1 MQGKVKTMQKASK
14 GRFGYFRYERMRRLL
29 LTIITVLLPAA
40 VFVAGIIVYGTEKNL
55 LTVISLVLV
64 IPFAM
69 AFVSLVMVY
78 THSSIPEEEYREI
91 EEHAGTLTMAYELYV
106 THETA
111 STMVD
116 AFAICGNT
124 VVGLVTEKKGDPK
137 FTADY
142 IKKVLR
148 SNGIGSS
155 VTLMTDRRH
164 FLERLD
170 SMNEHSESLRDVK
183 FKPDSRYPD
192 YDLEQTIWMFLTQ
205 ISL

>member
-1 MQGKVKTMQKASK
+1 MQKATK
-14 GRFGYFRYERMRRLL
+14 GQFGYFRYERMRRLL
-29 LTIITVLLPAA
+29 ITIITVLFPAA
-40 VFVAGIIVYGTEKNL
+40 VFVAGIIVYGTERNL
-55 LTVISLVLV
+55 LTVIALVLV

-78 THSSIPEEEYREI
+78 THSSIPEDEYKEI

-148 SNGIGSS
+148 SNGIGSN
-155 VTLMTDRRH
+155 VALMTDRKH

-192 YDLEQTIWMFLTQ
+192 YDLEQTSWIFLTQ

>member
-1 MQGKVKTMQKASK
+1 MQKATK
-14 GRFGYFRYERMRRLL
+14 GQFGYFRYERMRRLL
-29 LTIITVLLPAA
+29 ITIITVLFPAA
-40 VFVAGIIVYGTEKNL
+40 VFVAGIIVYGTERNL
-55 LTVISLVLV
+55 LTVIALVLV

-78 THSSIPEEEYREI
+78 THSSISEEEYKEI

-148 SNGIGSS
+148 SSGIGSN
-155 VTLMTDRRH
+155 VALMTDRKH

-192 YDLEQTIWMFLTQ
+192 YDLEQTIWIFLTQ

>member
-1 MQGKVKTMQKASK
+1 MQKASK

>member
-1 MQGKVKTMQKASK
+1 MQKATK
-14 GRFGYFRYERMRRLL
+14 GQFGYFRYETMRRLL
-29 LTIITVLLPAA
+29 ITIITVLFPAA
-40 VFVAGIIVYGTEKNL
+40 VFMAGIIVYGTERNL
-55 LTVISLVLV
+55 LTVIALVLV

-78 THSSIPEEEYREI
+78 THSSISEEEYKEI

-142 IKKVLR
+142 IKKMLR
-148 SNGIGSS
+148 SNGIGSN
-155 VTLMTDRRH
+155 VALMTDRKH

-192 YDLEQTIWMFLTQ
+192 YDLEQTIWIFLTQ

>member
-1 MQGKVKTMQKASK
+1 MQKATK
-14 GRFGYFRYERMRRLL
+14 GQFGYFRYERMRRLL
-29 LTIITVLLPAA
+29 ITIITVLFPAA
-40 VFVAGIIVYGTEKNL
+40 VFVAGIIVYGTERNL
-55 LTVISLVLV
+55 LTVIALVLV

-78 THSSIPEEEYREI
+78 THSSIPEDEYKEI
-91 EEHAGTLTMAYELYV
+91 EKHAGTLTMAYELYV

-148 SNGIGSS
+148 SNGIGSN
-155 VTLMTDRRH
+155 VALMTDQKH

-192 YDLEQTIWMFLTQ
+192 YDLEQTIWIFLTQ

>member
-1 MQGKVKTMQKASK
+1 MQKVSK
-14 GRFGYFRYERMRRLL
+14 GQFGYFRYERMRRLL
-29 LTIITVLLPAA
+29 ITIITVLLPAA
-40 VFVAGIIVYGTEKNL
+40 VFVAGIIIYGTEKNL
-55 LTVISLVLV
+55 LTVIALVLV

-91 EEHAGTLTMAYELYV
+91 EEHAGTLMMAYELYV
-106 THETA
+106 THEKA

-124 VVGLVTEKKGDPK
+124 VVGLVTDKKGDPK

-148 SNGIGSS
+148 SNGIGAN
-155 VTLMTDRRH
+155 VALMTDRKH

-170 SMNEHSESLRDVK
+170 SMNEHAESLRDVK
-183 FKPDSRYPD
+183 FRPDSRYPD

>member
-1 MQGKVKTMQKASK
+1 MQKATK
-14 GRFGYFRYERMRRLL
+14 GQFGYFRYERMRRLL
-29 LTIITVLLPAA
+29 ITIITVLFPAA
-40 VFVAGIIVYGTEKNL
+40 VFVAGIIVYGTERNL
-55 LTVISLVLV
+55 LTVIALVLV

-78 THSSIPEEEYREI
+78 THSSISEEEYKEI

-124 VVGLVTEKKGDPK
+124 IVGLVTEKKGDPK

-148 SNGIGSS
+148 SNGIGSN
-155 VTLMTDRRH
+155 VALMTDRKH

>member
-1 MQGKVKTMQKASK
+1 MQKATK
-14 GRFGYFRYERMRRLL
+14 GQFGYFRYERMRRLL
-29 LTIITVLLPAA
+29 ITIITVLFPAA
-40 VFVAGIIVYGTEKNL
+40 VFVAGIIVYGTERNL
-55 LTVISLVLV
+55 LTVIALVLV

-78 THSSIPEEEYREI
+78 THSSISEEEYKEI

-148 SNGIGSS
+148 SNGIGSN
-155 VTLMTDRRH
+155 VALMTDRKH
-164 FLERLD
+164 FMERLD

-192 YDLEQTIWMFLTQ
+192 YDLEQTIWIFLTQ

>member
-1 MQGKVKTMQKASK
+1 MQKATK
-14 GRFGYFRYERMRRLL
+14 GQFGYFRYERMRRLL
-29 LTIITVLLPAA
+29 ITIITVLFPAA
-40 VFVAGIIVYGTEKNL
+40 VFVAGIIVYGTERNL
-55 LTVISLVLV
+55 LTVIALVLV

-78 THSSIPEEEYREI
+78 THSSIPEDEYKEI

-116 AFAICGNT
+116 AFAICGST

-148 SNGIGSS
+148 SNGIGSN
-155 VTLMTDRRH
+155 VALMTDRKH

-192 YDLEQTIWMFLTQ
+192 YDLEQTIWIFLTQ

>member
-1 MQGKVKTMQKASK
+1 MQKATK
-14 GRFGYFRYERMRRLL
+14 GQFGYFRFERMRRLL
-29 LTIITVLLPAA
+29 ITIITVLFPAA
-40 VFVAGIIVYGTEKNL
+40 VFVAGIIVYGTERNL
-55 LTVISLVLV
+55 LTVIALVLV

-78 THSSIPEEEYREI
+78 THSSIPEDEYKEI

-116 AFAICGNT
+116 AFAIWGNT

-148 SNGIGSS
+148 SNGIGSN
-155 VTLMTDRRH
+155 VALMTDRKH

-192 YDLEQTIWMFLTQ
+192 YDLEQTIWILLTQ

>member
-1 MQGKVKTMQKASK
+1 MQKATK
-14 GRFGYFRYERMRRLL
+14 GQFGYFRYERMRRLL
-29 LTIITVLLPAA
+29 ITIITVLFPAA
-40 VFVAGIIVYGTEKNL
+40 VFVAGIIVYGTERNL
-55 LTVISLVLV
+55 LTVIALVLV

-78 THSSIPEEEYREI
+78 THSSISEEEYKEI

-148 SNGIGSS
+148 SNGIGSN
-155 VTLMTDRRH
+155 VALMTDRKH

-192 YDLEQTIWMFLTQ
+192 YDLEQTIWIFLTQ

>member
-1 MQGKVKTMQKASK
+1 MQKATK
-14 GRFGYFRYERMRRLL
+14 GQFGYFRYERMRRLL
-29 LTIITVLLPAA
+29 ITIITVLFPAA
-40 VFVAGIIVYGTEKNL
+40 VFVTGIIVYGTERNL
-55 LTVISLVLV
+55 LTVIALVLV

-78 THSSIPEEEYREI
+78 THSSISEEEYKEI

-142 IKKVLR
+142 LKKVLR
-148 SNGIGSS
+148 SNGIGSN
-155 VTLMTDRRH
+155 VALMTDRKH
-164 FLERLD
+164 FMERLD

-192 YDLEQTIWMFLTQ
+192 YDLEQTIWIFLTQ

>member
-1 MQGKVKTMQKASK
+1 MQKATK
-14 GRFGYFRYERMRRLL
+14 GQFGYFRYERMRRLL
-29 LTIITVLLPAA
+29 ITIITVLFPAA
-40 VFVAGIIVYGTEKNL
+40 VFVAGIIVYGTERNL
-55 LTVISLVLV
+55 LTVIALVLV

-78 THSSIPEEEYREI
+78 THSSISEEEYKEI

-148 SNGIGSS
+148 SNGIGSN
-155 VTLMTDRRH
+155 VALMTDRKH

>member
-1 MQGKVKTMQKASK
+1 MQKVSK
-14 GRFGYFRYERMRRLL
+14 GQYGYFRYERKRRLVITIL
-29 LTIITVLLPAA
+29 LFLIPAL
-40 VFVAGIIVYGTEKNL
+40 VFLVGILMFGSQKNL
-55 LTVISLVLV
+55 LTVLALVLV

-106 THETA
+106 THEEA

-124 VVGLVTEKKGDPK
+124 VVGLVTDKKGDPK

-148 SNGIGSS
+148 ANGIGSN
-155 VTLMTDRRH
+155 VTLMTDRKH
-164 FLERLD
+164 FIERLD
-170 SMNEHSESLRDVK
+170 SMNEHAGSLRDVK

-192 YDLEQTIWMFLTQ
+192 YDLEQTIWIFLAS

>member
-1 MQGKVKTMQKASK
+1 MQKATK
-14 GRFGYFRYERMRRLL
+14 GQFGYFRYERMRRLL
-29 LTIITVLLPAA
+29 ITIITVLFPAA

-55 LTVISLVLV
+55 LTVIALVLV

-78 THSSIPEEEYREI
+78 THSSISEEEYKEI

-148 SNGIGSS
+148 SNGIGSN
-155 VTLMTDRRH
+155 VALMTDRKH

-192 YDLEQTIWMFLTQ
+192 YDLEQTIWIFLTQ

>member
-1 MQGKVKTMQKASK
+1 MQKATK
-14 GRFGYFRYERMRRLL
+14 GQFGYFRYERMRRLL
-29 LTIITVLLPAA
+29 ITIITVLFPAA
-40 VFVAGIIVYGTEKNL
+40 VFVTGIIVYGTERNL
-55 LTVISLVLV
+55 LTVIALVLV

-78 THSSIPEEEYREI
+78 THSSISEEEYKEI

-148 SNGIGSS
+148 SNGIGSN
-155 VTLMTDRRH
+155 VALMTDRKH

-192 YDLEQTIWMFLTQ
+192 YDLEQTIWIFLTQ

>member
-1 MQGKVKTMQKASK
+1 MQKASK
-14 GRFGYFRYERMRRLL
+14 GQFGYFRYERIRRLL
-29 LTIITVLLPAA
+29 ITIITVLLPATI
-40 VFVAGIIVYGTEKNL
+40 FVAGIIAYGTEKNL
-55 LTVISLVLV
+55 LTVIALVLV

-69 AFVSLVMVY
+69 AFVSLIMVY

-116 AFAICGNT
+116 AFAICGST

-148 SNGIGSS
+148 SNGIGANVS
-155 VTLMTDRRH
+155 LMTDRKH

-170 SMNEHSESLRDVK
+170 SMNEHEESLRDVK

>member
-1 MQGKVKTMQKASK
+1 MQKATK
-14 GRFGYFRYERMRRLL
+14 GQFGYFRYERMRRLL
-29 LTIITVLLPAA
+29 ITIITVLFPAA
-40 VFVAGIIVYGTEKNL
+40 VFVAGIIVYGTERNL
-55 LTVISLVLV
+55 LTVIALVLV

-78 THSSIPEEEYREI
+78 THSSISEEEYKEI

-148 SNGIGSS
+148 SNGIGSN
-155 VTLMTDRRH
+155 VALMTDRKH

-192 YDLEQTIWMFLTQ
+192 YDLEQTIWIFLTP

>member
-1 MQGKVKTMQKASK
+1 MQKASK

-40 VFVAGIIVYGTEKNL
+40 VFVAGIVVYGTEKNL

-78 THSSIPEEEYREI
+78 THSSISEEEYKEI

-148 SNGIGSS
+148 SNGIGSN
-155 VTLMTDRRH
+155 VALMTDRKH

-192 YDLEQTIWMFLTQ
+192 YDLEQTIWIFLTQ

>member
-1 MQGKVKTMQKASK
+1 MQKASK
-14 GRFGYFRYERMRRLL
+14 GQFGYFRYERIRRLII
-29 LTIITVLLPAA
+29 TIITVLLPATI
-40 VFVAGIIVYGTEKNL
+40 FVAGIIAYGTEKNL
-55 LTVISLVLV
+55 LTVMALVLV

-69 AFVSLVMVY
+69 AFVSLIMVC
-78 THSSIPEEEYREI
+78 THSSIPEDVHREI
-91 EEHAGTLTMAYELYV
+91 EEHAGSLTMAYELYV

-148 SNGIGSS
+148 SNGIGANVS
-155 VTLMTDRRH
+155 LMTDRKH

-170 SMNEHSESLRDVK
+170 SMNEHEESLRDVK

>member
-1 MQGKVKTMQKASK
+1 MQKATK
-14 GRFGYFRYERMRRLL
+14 GQFGYFRYERMRRLL
-29 LTIITVLLPAA
+29 ITIITVLFPAA
-40 VFVAGIIVYGTEKNL
+40 VFVAGIVVYGTERNL
-55 LTVISLVLV
+55 LTVIALVLV

-78 THSSIPEEEYREI
+78 THSSISEEEYKEI

-148 SNGIGSS
+148 SNGIGSN
-155 VTLMTDRRH
+155 VALMTDRKH

-192 YDLEQTIWMFLTQ
+192 YDLEQTIWIFLTQ

>member
-1 MQGKVKTMQKASK
+1 MQKATK
-14 GRFGYFRYERMRRLL
+14 GQFGYFRYERMRRLL
-29 LTIITVLLPAA
+29 ITIITVLFPAA
-40 VFVAGIIVYGTEKNL
+40 VFVAGIIVYGTERNL
-55 LTVISLVLV
+55 LTVIALVLV

-78 THSSIPEEEYREI
+78 THSSISEKEYKEI

-148 SNGIGSS
+148 SNGIGSN
-155 VTLMTDRRH
+155 VALMTDRKH

-192 YDLEQTIWMFLTQ
+192 YDLEQTIWIFLTQ